1 MCGRLNLLDNEAIRT
16 VFEQF
21 GVSFTPYSS
30 GQGRPT
36 DNLQCIALGK
46 NGQANSFEASWWLI
60 RQADFSPNTRFA
72 SFNAKAS
79 KLLTLGSTHYQRPRS
94 FPILIPSNGFYE
106 WHNKQPYWI
115 NWPTGTAL
123 AGVAKAWQYE
133 SEWKFSCAVVTLA
146 PHPEFS
152 RIHNKSIPLI
162 LPPSMQQQWLQHQP
176 WQQKS
181 MLHSSQLYCDLRA
194 IAVNKALTSEVSG
207 VPNDHFHKDH

>member
-1 MCGRLNLLDNEAIRT
+1 MCGRLNLLDNDAIRT

-21 GVSFTPYSS
+21 GVTFTPYTI

-46 NGQANSFEASWWLI
+46 NGNAHAFNASWWLI
-60 RQADFSPNTRFA
+60 RHKDFSPNSRFA

-79 KLLTLGSTHYQRPRS
+79 KLLTPGSSHYQRPRS

-115 NWPTGTAL
+115 NWPRGTAL
-123 AGVAKAWQYE
+123 AGVAKAWQSQ

-146 PHPEFS
+146 PHPQFS

-162 LPPSMQQQWLQHQP
+162 LPPQMQQNWLLHQP

-181 MLHSSQLYCDLRA
+181 MLHSSRLYCDLTA
-194 IAVNKALTSEVSG
+194 TAVNNALTSTISG
-207 VPNDHFHKDH
+207 IPSDQFLTDH